1 MGNLFRGCL
10 GCLGLIILLSL
21 VIGGCTAYFGA
32 KEYNKTEESVTKN
45 VVEEAPNDKAN
56 ETVIEKEQAVI
67 EEKEA
72 AEKGSWLS
80 KIQEVAASDK
90 TETEKFDEISLYAQ
104 DYNASDSER
113 TEFENYIVNEY
124 KTGKYLTDI
133 ENDEYMLT
141 NIFKAEVVDTYYDHR
156 GQDNTPIALF
166 AFDFWQNTKY
176 TYRGVDDVNSHEVK
190 ANEEQMDKALAKMY

>member
-1 MGNLFRGCL
+1 MGNLFKGCL
-10 GCLGLIILLSL
+10 GCLGLIILLLL

-32 KEYNKTEESVTKN
+32 KEYNKTEESVT
-45 VVEEAPNDKAN
+45 EAPAEKAPNSEDN
-56 ETVIEKEQAVI
+56 ETVSGKEETAS

-80 KIQEVAASDK
+80 KIQEVAASNK
-90 TETEKFDEISLYAQ
+90 SKTEKFDEVSLYAQ

-124 KTGKYLTDI
+124 KNGKYLADI

-141 NIFKAEVVDTYYDHR
+141 NIFKAEVVDTYHDHR